1 MDQYFL
7 IIVEKIYIMIYEV
20 SVNQES
26 EKETGII
33 YFIPVFLKYIYIK
46 NRNNNDNSLRNI
58 KNSIKCNIF
67 SF

>member
-33 YFIPVFLKYIYIK
+33 YFIHQ
-46 NRNNNDNSLRNI
+46 NSKKKL
-58 KNSIKCNIF
+58 SF
-67 SF
+67 SDKLSDKKHKTMNL